1 LIFALVIV
9 LSLIGLYFLSRQFFP
24 SISPVLVLS
33 IQLLGLLASLP
44 SFGVRMQEFSFLFL
58 LLEFWI
64 INRFYYHGKTA
75 SLFLLI
81 PLFYLWACIH
91 GSFLFGLGLLVAFVV
106 FNILLVKKQK
116 KTLGILILV
125 IVLTIAGTFL
135 TPYQGNL
142 YSFLSGYKQTFYL
155 TAIQEWLPFY
165 YFPIKYLQL
174 IYLGILTGAWVL
186 YLYNFKIK
194 KSLKNLDFW
203 QLFLFIL
210 FLFLALKSR
219 RNFPLAFVA
228 TAPFFTKIIS
238 ELLEISKIKLGF
250 WSKYLRCLLVICL
263 SLSIITIGLDIR
275 IKHDPFSSY
284 CHKYP
289 CQAVNFLQ
297 ANSQYQNKN
306 LFNEYGWGG
315 YLLWTRPER
324 KIFIDGRLPQ
334 VIYNEKTFLEE
345 YLLAFAEETDRVEY
359 FAKHQVDL
367 VFLRTKDE
375 ALNIK
380 NWEKII
386 FRLKPED
393 LIRVNHL
400 RNYLETSPLWQ
411 IIYQDQVATIYYQNR
426 D

>member
-1 LIFALVIV
+1 
-9 LSLIGLYFLSRQFFP
+9 
-24 SISPVLVLS
+24 
-33 IQLLGLLASLP
+33 
-44 SFGVRMQEFSFLFL
+44 L

-393 LIRVNHL
+393 LIRVNRL